1 MKDTKWKIPK
11 TWYDRLAD
19 WMGVGFLAASGFYLW
34 ANWQA
39 IPREIPTP
47 YGFSGQPDAW
57 GDKSSCVVL
66 LVIGVVMCLM
76 MWGIEQFPII
86 WNTGVTVTEEN
97 RVRVYRILKNLLVTI
112 RLVIA
117 AIFAWMPVCS
127 AHSQP
132 LGGLVHAAG
141 HAAGVWAHRGLPGP
155 ALPKEMTGQKSLAP
169 SAAP

>member
-1 MKDTKWKIPK
+1 MNDSKWKIPK
-11 TWYDRLAD
+11 TWYDRIVD
-19 WMGVGFLAASGFYLW
+19 WLSLGFLAASGFYLW

-39 IPREIPTP
+39 IPKEIPTH
-47 YGFSGQPDAW
+47 YGFGGQPDAW
-57 GDKSSCVVL
+57 GDRSSCVVL

-76 MWGIEQFPII
+76 MWGIEQIPMI

-127 AHSQP
+127 ARSQP
-132 LGGLVHAAG
+132 LGGWFMPLVMLL
-141 HAAGVWAHRGLPGP
+141 VFGP
-155 ALPKEMTGQKSLAP
+155 IVVCLVQLYRKNP
-169 SAAP
+169 

>member
-1 MKDTKWKIPK
+1 M
-11 TWYDRLAD
+11 
-19 WMGVGFLAASGFYLW
+19 
-34 ANWQA
+34 
-39 IPREIPTP
+39 
-47 YGFSGQPDAW
+47 
-57 GDKSSCVVL
+57 VL

-86 WNTGVTVTEEN
+86 WNTGVTVTEET

-132 LGGLVHAAG
+132 LGGWFMPLVMLL
-141 HAAGVWAHRGLPGP
+141 VFGP
-155 ALPKEMTGQKSLAP
+155 IVVCLVQLYRKK
-169 SAAP
+169 

>member
-1 MKDTKWKIPK
+1 MNDSKWKIPK
-11 TWYDRLAD
+11 TWYDRIVD
-19 WMGVGFLAASGFYLW
+19 WLSLGFLAASGFYLW

-39 IPREIPTP
+39 IPKEIPTH
-47 YGFSGQPDAW
+47 YGFGGQPDAW
-57 GDKSSCVVL
+57 GDRSSCVVL

-76 MWGIEQFPII
+76 MWGIEQIPMI

-127 AHSQP
+127 ARSQP
-132 LGGLVHAAG
+132 LGGWFMPLVLLL
-141 HAAGVWAHRGLPGP
+141 VFGP
-155 ALPKEMTGQKSLAP
+155 IVVCLVQLYRKK
-169 SAAP
+169 

>member
-39 IPREIPTP
+39 SPREIPTP

-66 LVIGVVMCLM
+66 LV
-76 MWGIEQFPII
+76 
-86 WNTGVTVTEEN
+86 
-97 RVRVYRILKNLLVTI
+97 TI

-117 AIFAWMPVCS
+117 AIFAWMPGRWSCCWCLGPSWS
-127 AHSQP
+127 AWSSFTERNDRAEKTCAVRCP
-132 LGGLVHAAG
+132 
-141 HAAGVWAHRGLPGP
+141 
-155 ALPKEMTGQKSLAP
+155 MI
-169 SAAP
+169 